1 MKSGSMSLRASGCMN
16 SQSNAY
22 SMPSRLSFRL
32 MTQSTVPHDPAYIQ
46 QWMDEHR
53 ITEVECLIPDMA
65 GQARGKIVPR
75 HKYNPAVGLRLPEA
89 VLTMTVTGDYPEK
102 DFTSVADGDMVLTP
116 DATTLRP
123 VPWAKEPTAQI
134 IHDCYRFDGSET
146 PLSPRSVLRRMIK
159 LYEDEGWKPVIAP
172 EMEFYLVQVE
182 PDEDIPLKPPVGR
195 TRRTEAGMQSFS
207 IDSVNEYDDIFDVMY
222 DWCEA
227 QGIQLDTLIHEMGT
241 AQMEINLDHG
251 DPLPLADQVFL
262 FKRTVRE
269 VAIRHNMYATFM
281 AKPMQGQPGSAMHIH
296 QSVVSASTGQNIFS
310 RPNGDASDEFFH
322 FIGGLQTYLPAAT
335 AVFAPYVNSYR
346 RLSRFTSAPINL
358 SWGYDNRTC
367 GLRVPH
373 SGPEA
378 RRVENRLAGVDV
390 NPYLAIAV
398 SLACGYL
405 GMQQRIRPSDPTSG
419 SAYEQP
425 HQLPRHL
432 DDAIERLTACKPL
445 AELFGSHFLETYSAI
460 KETEYQEYFD
470 VVSPWER
477 RFLLLSV

>member
-1 MKSGSMSLRASGCMN
+1 MVRTPDGDAR
-16 SQSNAY
+16 Q
-22 SMPSRLSFRL
+22 
-32 MTQSTVPHDPAYIQ
+32 IQ
-46 QWMDEHR
+46 QWLDEHR
-53 ITEVECLIPDMA
+53 ITEIECLIPDMA

-75 HKYNPAVGLRLPEA
+75 HKYDPAVGLRLPEA
-89 VLTMTVTGDYPEK
+89 VLTMTVTGDYPQE
-102 DFTSVADGDMVLTP
+102 DYTSVADPDMLLIP
-116 DATTLRP
+116 DVKTLRP

-134 IHDCYRFDGSET
+134 IHDCHRFDGAAID
-146 PLSPRSVLRRMIK
+146 LSPRTLLRRILS
-159 LYEDEGWKPVIAP
+159 LYEAEGWKPVVAP

-182 PDEDIPLKPPVGR
+182 PDEDIPLKPPMGR

-207 IDSVNEYDDIFDVMY
+207 IDAVNEYDDIFDVMY

-251 DPLPLADQVFL
+251 DALPLADQVFL
-262 FKRTVRE
+262 FKRTIRE

-296 QSVVSASTGQNIFS
+296 QSVVRMDDGRNIFS
-310 RPNGDASDEFFH
+310 RPDGSPSDEFMH

-335 AVFAPYVNSYR
+335 AFFAPYVNSYR
-346 RLSRFTSAPINL
+346 RLSRYTSAPINL
-358 SWGYDNRTC
+358 QWGFDNRTC

-373 SGPEA
+373 SGPES

-390 NPYLAIAV
+390 NPYLAMAA

-405 GMQQRIRPSDPTSG
+405 GIRQGLKPSEPLTG

-432 DDAIERLTACKPL
+432 DQAVEQLMACQPL
-445 AELFGSHFLETYSAI
+445 AEIFGEHFIRTYSAI
-460 KETEYQEYFD
+460 KDAEYREYFD
-470 VVSPWER
+470 VISPWER
-477 RFLLLSV
+477 RFLLLHV

>member
-1 MKSGSMSLRASGCMN
+1 MAEPS
-16 SQSNAY
+16 SNDA
-22 SMPSRLSFRL
+22 
-32 MTQSTVPHDPAYIQ
+32 QQIQ
-46 QWMDEHR
+46 QWLDDNR

-75 HKYNPAVGLRLPEA
+75 HKYDPAVGLRLPEA

-102 DFTSVADGDMVLTP
+102 DYTSVADPDMQLRP
-116 DATTLRP
+116 DPATLRP

-134 IHDCYRFDGSET
+134 IHDCFGFSGQAVD
-146 PLSPRSVLRRMIK
+146 LSPRNVLRRVLK
-159 LYEDEGWKPVIAP
+159 LYENEGWKPIVAP

-182 PDEDIPLKPPVGR
+182 PDEDIPLKAPVGR
-195 TRRTEAGMQSFS
+195 TKRTEAGMQSFS
-207 IDSVNEYDDIFDVMY
+207 MDAINEYDDIFDVMY

-227 QGIQLDTLIHEMGT
+227 EGIQLDTLIHEMGT

-262 FKRTVRE
+262 FKRTIRE
-269 VAIRHNMYATFM
+269 VAIRHQMYATFM

-296 QSVVSASTGQNIFS
+296 QSVVGIDDGRNIFS
-310 RPNGDASDEFFH
+310 RADGEASDRFFH

-335 AVFAPYVNSYR
+335 AFFAPYVNSYR
-346 RLSRFTSAPINL
+346 RLSRYTSAPINL

-373 SGPEA
+373 SGPQA

-390 NPYLAIAV
+390 NPYLALAA

-405 GMQQRIRPSDPTSG
+405 GMKQGLKPSEPLTG

-432 DDAIERLTACKPL
+432 DDAVEKLMQCAPL
-445 AELFGSHFLETYSAI
+445 VDLFGEHFIQTYGAI
-460 KETEYQEYFD
+460 KDTEYREYFD

-477 RFLLLSV
+477 RFLLLNV

>member
-1 MKSGSMSLRASGCMN
+1 
-16 SQSNAY
+16 
-22 SMPSRLSFRL
+22 
-32 MTQSTVPHDPAYIQ
+32 
-46 QWMDEHR
+46 
-53 ITEVECLIPDMA
+53 
-65 GQARGKIVPR
+65 
-75 HKYNPAVGLRLPEA
+75 
-89 VLTMTVTGDYPEK
+89 
-102 DFTSVADGDMVLTP
+102 
-116 DATTLRP
+116 
-123 VPWAKEPTAQI
+123 
-134 IHDCYRFDGSET
+134 
-146 PLSPRSVLRRMIK
+146 
-159 LYEDEGWKPVIAP
+159 
-172 EMEFYLVQVE
+172 MEFYLVQVE

-207 IDSVNEYDDIFDVMY
+207 IDAVNEYDDIFDVMY

-251 DPLPLADQVFL
+251 EPLHLADQVFL

-296 QSVVSASTGQNIFS
+296 QSVLSTQTGRNIFS
-310 RPNGDASDEFFH
+310 RDDGSASDIFMH

-335 AVFAPYVNSYR
+335 AIFAPYVNSYR

-373 SGPEA
+373 SDPQN
-378 RRVENRLAGVDV
+378 RRIENRLAGVDV

-405 GMQQRIRPSDPTSG
+405 GMKQRLQPGEPTTG

-432 DDAIERLTACKPL
+432 DDAIEKLTACQPL
-445 AELFGSHFLETYSAI
+445 AEILGAHFLETYSAI
-460 KETEYQEYFD
+460 KEAEYREYFD

-477 RFLLLSV
+477 RFLLLHV

>member
-1 MKSGSMSLRASGCMN
+1 MN
-16 SQSNAY
+16 DAQK
-22 SMPSRLSFRL
+22 
-32 MTQSTVPHDPAYIQ
+32 IQ
-46 QWMDEHR
+46 QWLDENR
-53 ITEVECLIPDMA
+53 ITEVECLIPDMT
-65 GQARGKIVPR
+65 GLARGKIVPR
-75 HKYNPAVGLRLPEA
+75 HKYNPAEGLRLPEA
-89 VLTMTVTGDYPEK
+89 VLSMTVTGDYPER
-102 DFTSVADGDMVLTP
+102 DFTSVADPDMRLIP
-116 DATTLRP
+116 DAGTVRP

-134 IHDCYRFDGSET
+134 IHDCVNFDGT
-146 PLSPRSVLRRMIK
+146 DADLAPRNVLKRILK
-159 LYEDEGWKPVIAP
+159 LYEQEGLSAIVAP

-182 PDEDIPLKPPVGR
+182 PDEDIPLRPPVGR

-207 IDSVNEYDDIFDVMY
+207 IDAVNEYDDIFDVMY

-227 QGIQLDTLIHEMGT
+227 QGLALDTLIHEMGT

-251 DPLPLADQVFL
+251 DPLALADQVFL

-269 VAIRHNMYATFM
+269 VAIRNNMYATFM

-296 QSVVSASTGQNIFS
+296 QSVVDADGNNIFS
-310 RPNGDASDEFFH
+310 NADGSPSDAFFH
-322 FIGGLQTYLPAAT
+322 FIGGLQTYLPAAMPF
-335 AVFAPYVNSYR
+335 FAPYVNSYR

-390 NPYLAIAV
+390 NPYLAIAA

-405 GMQQRIRPSDPTSG
+405 GMTQRIQPSAPLAG

-432 DDAIERLTACKPL
+432 DDAIDTLLKCQPL
-445 AELFGSHFLETYSAI
+445 AEIFGEHFIQTYSAI
-460 KETEYQEYFD
+460 KEAEYREFFD
-470 VVSPWER
+470 VISPWER
-477 RFLLLSV
+477 RFLLLHV

>member
-1 MKSGSMSLRASGCMN
+1 MAQPVL
-16 SQSNAY
+16 
-22 SMPSRLSFRL
+22 
-32 MTQSTVPHDPAYIQ
+32 PHNPAYIQ

-102 DFTSVADGDMVLTP
+102 DFTSVADGDMVLMP
-116 DATTLRP
+116 DATSLRP

-146 PLSPRSVLRRMIK
+146 PLSPRNVLRRMIK
-159 LYEDEGWKPVIAP
+159 LYENEGWKPVIAP

-296 QSVVSASTGQNIFS
+296 QSVVSASTGKNIFS
-310 RPNGDASDEFFH
+310 GPSGEASDDFLH

-405 GMQQRIRPSDPTSG
+405 GMKQRIRPTAPTTG

-432 DDAIERLTACKPL
+432 DDAIERLTACQPL
-445 AELFGSHFLETYSAI
+445 AELFGEHFLATYGAI

>member
-1 MKSGSMSLRASGCMN
+1 MN
-16 SQSNAY
+16 DAQK
-22 SMPSRLSFRL
+22 
-32 MTQSTVPHDPAYIQ
+32 IQ
-46 QWMDEHR
+46 QWLDENR
-53 ITEVECLIPDMA
+53 ITEVECLIPDMT
-65 GQARGKIVPR
+65 GLARGKIVPR
-75 HKYNPAVGLRLPEA
+75 HKYNPAEGLRLPEA
-89 VLTMTVTGDYPEK
+89 VLSMTVTGDFPEQ
-102 DFTSVADGDMVLTP
+102 DFTSVADPDMRLIP
-116 DATTLRP
+116 DASSVRP

-134 IHDCYRFDGSET
+134 IHDCVNFDGT
-146 PLSPRSVLRRMIK
+146 DADLAPRNVLKRILK
-159 LYEDEGWKPVIAP
+159 LYEQQGLSAIVAP

-207 IDSVNEYDDIFDVMY
+207 IDAVNEYDNIFDEIY

-227 QGIQLDTLIHEMGT
+227 QGLALDTLIHEMGT

-251 DPLPLADQVFL
+251 DPLQLADQVFL

-269 VAIRHNMYATFM
+269 VAIRNNMYATFM

-296 QSVVSASTGQNIFS
+296 QSVVDADGRNIFS
-310 RPNGDASDEFFH
+310 NADGSPADAFLH
-322 FIGGLQTYLPAAT
+322 FIGGLQTYLPAAMPF
-335 AVFAPYVNSYR
+335 FAPYVNSYR

-390 NPYLAIAV
+390 NPYLAIAA

-405 GMQQRIRPSDPTSG
+405 GMQQRIQPSAPLTG

-432 DDAIERLTACKPL
+432 DDAIDMLRNCQPL
-445 AELFGSHFLETYSAI
+445 AELFGDHFIRTYSAI
-460 KETEYQEYFD
+460 KEAEYREYFD
-470 VVSPWER
+470 VISPWER
-477 RFLLLSV
+477 RFLLLHV

>member
-1 MKSGSMSLRASGCMN
+1 MADI
-16 SQSNAY
+16 
-22 SMPSRLSFRL
+22 
-32 MTQSTVPHDPAYIQ
+32 TTPADAHRIQ
-46 QWMDEHR
+46 QWLDEHR

-89 VLTMTVTGDYPEK
+89 VLAMTVTGDYPEK
-102 DFTSVADGDMVLTP
+102 DFTSVADPDMLLKP
-116 DATTLRP
+116 DPNTLRP

-134 IHDCYRFDGSET
+134 IHDCFAFDGT
-146 PLSPRSVLRRMIK
+146 PFALSPRNVLRRVLK
-159 LYEDEGWKPVIAP
+159 LYEDEGWKPVVAP

-182 PDEDIPLKPPVGR
+182 PNEDIPLKPPVGR
-195 TRRTEAGMQSFS
+195 TKRTEAGMQSFS
-207 IDSVNEYDDIFDVMY
+207 MDAINEYDDIFDVMY

-227 QGIQLDTLIHEMGT
+227 EGIQLDTLIHEMGT
-241 AQMEINLDHG
+241 AQMEINIDHG

-262 FKRTVRE
+262 FKRTIRE
-269 VAIRHNMYATFM
+269 VAIRHEMYATFM

-296 QSVVSASTGQNIFS
+296 QSVVAIDGGQNIFS
-310 RPNGDASDEFFH
+310 KADGEPSDAFFH
-322 FIGGLQTYLPAAT
+322 YIGGLQTYLPAAT
-335 AVFAPYVNSYR
+335 AFFAPYVNSYR

-373 SGPEA
+373 SGPQD

-390 NPYLAIAV
+390 NPYLAIAA

-405 GMQQRIRPSDPTSG
+405 GMKQGLKPSEPLKG

-432 DDAIERLTACKPL
+432 DDAIEKLMGCAPL
-445 AELFGSHFLETYSAI
+445 VDLFGEHFIQTYSAI
-460 KETEYQEYFD
+460 KETEYREFFD
-470 VVSPWER
+470 VISPWER
-477 RFLLLSV
+477 RFLLLHV